1 METRSIPT
9 QQASR
14 RSSLRKSSTR
24 LVVIP
29 TVLVI
34 LLGFLVAWIWLIPH
48 GQRIK
53 TDGYQVVYLTNNQ
66 AYFGKLQ
73 NTDGDYLVIK
83 AAYTAQEVQ
92 APATSK
98 NKTPETQTT
107 LVKVR
112 DQVAG
117 PEDSIALRAEQV
129 LFWQNLRSDSK
140 VTQAIEAKE

>member
-1 METRSIPT
+1 MDTRTHSP
-9 QQASR
+9 QNGGK
-14 RSSLRKSSTR
+14 RSARKPSLK
-24 LVVIP
+24 LVVAP

-34 LLGFLVAWIWLIPH
+34 LLGFFAAWMWLIPH
-48 GQRIK
+48 GQRINS
-53 TDGYQVVYLTNNQ
+53 DGYQVVYLTNNQ

-73 NTDGDYLVIK
+73 NTGGDYLVIEG
-83 AAYTAQEVQ
+83 AYTAQEVQ
-92 APATSK
+92 APAEDK
-98 NKTPETQTT
+98 DKTPETQTT

-140 VTQAIEAKE
+140 VTQAIEAKQ

>member
-1 METRSIPT
+1 METRSTPNQPAHKKT
-9 QQASR
+9 
-14 RSSLRKSSTR
+14 LPRKTSAR

-29 TVLVI
+29 VALVV
-34 LLGFLVAWIWLIPH
+34 LLGFLAAWMWLIPH

-73 NTDGDYLVIK
+73 NTEGSYLVIEG
-83 AAYTAQEVQ
+83 AYTAQEVQ

-117 PEDSIALRAEQV
+117 PEDSIAIRADQV

-140 VTQAIEAKE
+140 VSQAIEAKE